1 MEKDTK
7 NSGLNG
13 MQKPLSFGSIGIT
26 PYRVIE
32 KKPIENHLKKPPFL
46 DYGWVD
52 DCFLSPE
59 EFRIQLRREKRRVE
73 RSSAPLSIILFQLH
87 ESVLSNKI
95 QLKNFLNSIRTRT
108 RETDIK
114 GWVDSKTIGTI
125 LPDTDGEGLKKCL
138 NSLIRGTG
146 HQLYSII
153 KGSYP
158 DSLFEELLDDSK
170 TAPGFSPFALD
181 HMATGRSAAHFFK
194 RCFDVFG
201 SLVGLI
207 LFLPLMAL
215 TAVAIKISSP
225 GPVIFRQTRLG
236 RGGKRFFFYKFRSMY
251 LENDDRCHREF
262 VAGLIEG
269 KHELLNQ
276 GEKNRPVFKIINDHR
291 ITPVGR
297 AIRRLSI
304 DELPQFF
311 NVLKGEMSLV
321 GPRPPIPYEVEKYKP
336 WHLRRILEI
345 KPGIT
350 GLWQVDGRSRT
361 SFDEMVRL
369 DLRYLINWSF
379 WLDLK
384 ILLKTIKAVI
394 GTKGAV

>member
-1 MEKDTK
+1 
-7 NSGLNG
+7 
-13 MQKPLSFGSIGIT
+13 MQKPLPYGSIGISR
-26 PYRVIE
+26 YQVIE
-32 KKPIENHLKKPPFL
+32 NVPMEEQRKKALSL
-46 DYGWVD
+46 DYSWVD
-52 DCFLSPE
+52 DCFLSPDD
-59 EFRIQLRREKRRVE
+59 FRMQLRREKRRVE
-73 RSSAPLSIILFQLH
+73 RTSAPLSIVLFQLQ
-87 ESVLSNKI
+87 ESVLSNKF
-95 QLKNFLNSIRTRT
+95 QLKNFLDSVRTRT

-114 GWVDSKTIGTI
+114 GWVDSKTIAAI
-125 LPDTDGEGLKKCL
+125 LLDTNGEGMKKCV
-138 NSLIRGTG
+138 NSITRGNG

-153 KGSYP
+153 HGSYP
-158 DSLFEELLDDSK
+158 DSLFEGLLDESK
-170 TAPGFSPFALD
+170 AAPNLFPFDLD
-181 HMATGRSAAHFFK
+181 HVSAGRSAAHFFK
-194 RCFDVFG
+194 RCIDIFG

-207 LFLPLMAL
+207 LFSPFMAL

-225 GPVIFRQTRLG
+225 GPVIFKQTRLG
-236 RGGKRFFFYKFRSMY
+236 RRGSRFPFYKFRSMY
-251 LENDDRCHREF
+251 VENDDRCHREF
-262 VAGLIEG
+262 VSGLIEG

-276 GEKNRPVFKIINDHR
+276 GDRDQPVFKIKNDHR

-297 AIRRLSI
+297 IIRRLSI

-369 DLRYLINWSF
+369 DLRYLMNWSF
-379 WLDLK
+379 WLDIK
-384 ILLKTIKAVI
+384 ILFKTIKAVLE
-394 GTKGAV
+394 TKGAV